1 MKTIYLHNTQSNELL
16 TLNVT
21 NSENYKLSEEY
32 RNALFKGAREIK
44 LIKFFDL
51 KIFEDEFE
59 YSSSKTKFVKTK
71 NFKTVIDSPNFI
83 ISKNLFINK
92 SNIKFFKYFENYT
105 EGYSYG
111 CYFEFVFACDFDYF
125 KNKISEQ
132 IDQINEEFL
141 FKNENIKVLETFN
154 EFLEFNSDFYN
165 KVWHLVK
172 EHAECLSNIHLNN
185 STLQHK

>member
-1 MKTIYLHNTQSNELL
+1 MITIYLHNTKSNELL

-51 KIFEDEFE
+51 KIFEDEFN
-59 YSSSKTKFVKTK
+59 YSSNKTKFVRTK
-71 NFKTVIDSPNFI
+71 KLVIDSPNFI
-83 ISKNLFINK
+83 ISKNLNL
-92 SNIKFFKYFENYT
+92 SNILIFKYFKNYI
-105 EGYSYG
+105 EGYSHG
-111 CYFEFVFACDFDYF
+111 CYFEFVFACDVNYF
-125 KNKISEQ
+125 NNKISVQ

-154 EFLEFNSDFYN
+154 DFLEFNSNFYN